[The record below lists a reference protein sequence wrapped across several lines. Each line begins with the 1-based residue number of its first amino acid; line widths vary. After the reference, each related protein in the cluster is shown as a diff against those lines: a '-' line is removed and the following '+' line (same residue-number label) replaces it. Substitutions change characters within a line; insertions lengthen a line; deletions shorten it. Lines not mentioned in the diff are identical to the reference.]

1 MKINGLNGTF
11 KTSFNIMNE
20 QLGLDKF
27 DIDFTFENSN
37 EMTVGVKD
45 KKGYIRCSEVHHMN
59 RLLALFA
66 EYYQGEDFEI
76 SEKAHF
82 KTLSAMLDVSFGGPI
97 SLDGLKEYLRYMA
110 VMGYNQL
117 WFYAEDMYEMP
128 EKYAHFG
135 YMRGRYSVEELR
147 ELDDYAYAIGIE
159 IVPCI
164 QTLGHMNKY
173 LRWSEAAKYRETPII
188 LKPGD
193 PEVDELIRDMLV
205 WASKPFRSKRIHV
218 GLDEARKLGL
228 GASLKRDGYRPQI
241 DIFLEHINK
250 VAGMCEELGLKPMMW
265 NDLVFCFCS
274 KNHKKYER
282 DTVLSE
288 QVLNGMPKN
297 MDLVYWNYEDATCGK
312 FMIEKNREIGNPVI
326 FGGGIWIFRGQ
337 LPDNHWSEYFH
348 ERALADCK
356 EMGVEEVCH
365 VIWSYGTTVYQTSL
379 LETCRYA
386 EHCYEDTSEKLRER
400 FEFMTGASFDAFYDM
415 SNYHALY
422 KEGEIDYD
430 SMPYDHRFDGDKYMW
445 QDIMLGL
452 FDKRLFNEPR
462 SEHYRMMAQEYAEY
476 VNKNDKWQ
484 WLYEYCRATF
494 KYLQHKC
501 YIAERLVPAYK
512 SGDLT
517 TLRHLCDD
525 ILPTLIKDVWDLREA
540 HLEHKD
546 RFMRP
551 FGTEINDKMYGTLLM
566 RADYAIR
573 RISDYLSGKVDSLAE
588 LEGPRYDEGVSAWGW
603 AFDNLAQI

>member
-1 MKINGLNGTF
+1 
-11 KTSFNIMNE
+11 
-20 QLGLDKF
+20 
-27 DIDFTFENSN
+27 
-37 EMTVGVKD
+37 
-45 KKGYIRCSEVHHMN
+45 
-59 RLLALFA
+59 
-66 EYYQGEDFEI
+66 
-76 SEKAHF
+76 
-82 KTLSAMLDVSFGGPI
+82 
-97 SLDGLKEYLRYMA
+97 
-110 VMGYNQL
+110 
-117 WFYAEDMYEMP
+117 
-128 EKYAHFG
+128 
-135 YMRGRYSVEELR
+135 
-147 ELDDYAYAIGIE
+147 
-159 IVPCI
+159 
-164 QTLGHMNKY
+164 MNKY
-173 LRWSEAAKYRETPII
+173 LRWSEASKYRETPII

-250 VAGMCEELGLKPMMW
+250 VAGMCEQLGLKPMMW

-288 QVLNGMPKN
+288 QVLSGMPKN

-430 SMPYDHRFDGDKYMW
+430 SMSYDHRFDGDKYMW

-462 SEHYRMMAQEYAEY
+462 SEHYRMMAEEYAEY

-501 YIAERLVPAYK
+501 YIAERLVPEYK
-512 SGDLT
+512 SGDLA
-517 TLRHLCDD
+517 TLRHLNDEL
-525 ILPTLIKDVWDLREA
+525 LPALANDVWTLSRA

-566 RADYAIR
+566 RAHYAMHR
-573 RISDYLSGKVDSLAE
+573 LSDYLSGKVDSLAE

-603 AFDNLAQI
+603 GFDNLAQI